1 MVVAGEGTAAV
12 VVAVVVAVADIAV
25 GTAEGTAV
33 GTVAGPAVGSIQSA
47 GAVEGSNLEEAVV
60 VGLAPG
66 DKART
71 G

>member
-1 MVVAGEGTAAV
+1 M

>member
-1 MVVAGEGTAAV
+1 M
-12 VVAVVVAVADIAV
+12 VAVADIAV

>member
-1 MVVAGEGTAAV
+1 M

-25 GTAEGTAV
+25 GTAEGTAEGTAG